1 MTVSNVATPPS
12 GAAAAYAFNDGTG
25 TTAAD
30 ASGHSLTGTLV
41 NGPTWAAG
49 KYGSAVSF
57 DGVDDFVDLGN
68 PAALQ
73 ITGSMTISGWI
84 NSAAFPAD
92 DAAVVSKRAST
103 RLPARHDDR
112 HRDHVPSGSSSRTAR
127 APT

>member
-1 MTVSNVATPPS
+1 MSVTVSNVVAPPS
-12 GAAAAYAFNDGTG
+12 GPVAAYAFDDGAG

-41 NGPTWAAG
+41 NGPTWATG

-73 ITGSMTISGWI
+73 MTGSMTISGWI
-84 NSAAFPAD
+84 NSASFP
-92 DAAVVSKRAST
+92 
-103 RLPARHDDR
+103 
-112 HRDHVPSGSSSRTAR
+112 G
-127 APT
+127 